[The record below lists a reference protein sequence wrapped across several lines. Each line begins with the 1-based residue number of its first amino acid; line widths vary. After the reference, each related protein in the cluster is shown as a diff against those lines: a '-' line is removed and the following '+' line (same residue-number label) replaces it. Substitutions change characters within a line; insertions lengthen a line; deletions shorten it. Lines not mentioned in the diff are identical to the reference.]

1 MYILG
6 LISKIE
12 NAKNWE
18 DEAKNIPLS
27 SPHRPKR
34 AGKQQ
39 VMELSV

>member
-6 LISKIE
+6 LISKFE

-27 SPHRPKR
+27 SLHHPKR
-34 AGKQQ
+34 AGRKQG
-39 VMELSV
+39 MELSV